1 MSQTRKIRWILD
13 HQPVDL
19 FVRTARA
26 FDEKIRELTNNA
38 IQVEI
43 YTTKEYSD
51 KFFAGAALPA
61 NPLTVVDSGDAEV
74 TQVEIQWVGAWYNSD
89 FFALEMPYL
98 FRDHDHATRVLDG
111 QIGKNL
117 LGQLEKTS
125 STKGLAFTYSGGY
138 RVFASKQPI
147 MNAEDFKK
155 ITCVGT
161 LNPVRVDTVTALGC
175 NVIANSPGDV
185 SRKQLISDVGTV
197 ETTLPRYEIEAYD
210 QGCNYISTTDHSMF
224 LTSILINKDFFNSL
238 TAEQQTAIEVAA
250 DHVSKLERQWTVSEA
265 KEIAQDQDMHARKGI
280 QFHKFADVEIAKL
293 RDMVQPV
300 YEKYRE
306 VFSPRLIEDIVSA

>member
-1 MSQTRKIRWILD
+1 MSQIRKIRWVLD
-13 HQPVDL
+13 HEPVEL

-26 FDEKIRELTNNA
+26 FDEKIRELTNNTV
-38 IQVEI
+38 QVEI
-43 YTTKEYSD
+43 YTAKEYSD

-111 QIGKNL
+111 AIGKKL
-117 LGQLEKTS
+117 LGQLEQTS

-147 MNAEDFKK
+147 LSAEDFKQ

-175 NVIANSPGDV
+175 NVITNSPGDV
-185 SRKQLISDVGTV
+185 SRKALISEVGTV

-224 LTSILINKDFFNSL
+224 LTSILINKDFFASL
-238 TAEQQTAIEVAA
+238 TQEQQQAIETAA
-250 DHVSKLERQWTVSEA
+250 NHVSKLERQWTVSEA
-265 KEIAQDQDMHARKGI
+265 NEIAADQKMHSDKGI
-280 QFHKFADVEIAKL
+280 GFHRFADAEIAKL
-293 RDMVQPV
+293 KDMVKPV
-300 YEKYRE
+300 YEKYST
-306 VFSPRLIEDIVSA
+306 VFTPRLIDDIVAA

>member
-1 MSQTRKIRWILD
+1 MSQIRKIRWVLD
-13 HQPVDL
+13 HEPVEL

-26 FDEKIRELTNNA
+26 FDGKIRELTNNTV
-38 IQVEI
+38 QVEI
-43 YTTKEYSD
+43 YTAKEYSD

-111 QIGKNL
+111 AIGKGL

-147 MNAEDFKK
+147 LTAEDFKQ

-175 NVIANSPGDV
+175 NVITNSPGDV
-185 SRKQLISDVGTV
+185 SRKALISEAGTV
-197 ETTLPRYEIEAYD
+197 ETTLPRYEVEAYD

-224 LTSILINKDFFNSL
+224 LTSILINKDFFASL
-238 TAEQQTAIEVAA
+238 TAEQQQAIETAA
-250 DHVSKLERQWTVSEA
+250 NHVSKLERQWTVNEA
-265 KEIAQDQDMHARKGI
+265 NEIAADQKMHADKGI
-280 QFHKFADVEIAKL
+280 GFHRFADAEIAKL
-293 RDMVQPV
+293 KDMVKPV
-300 YEKYRE
+300 YEKYST
-306 VFSPRLIEDIVSA
+306 VFTPRLIDNIVAA